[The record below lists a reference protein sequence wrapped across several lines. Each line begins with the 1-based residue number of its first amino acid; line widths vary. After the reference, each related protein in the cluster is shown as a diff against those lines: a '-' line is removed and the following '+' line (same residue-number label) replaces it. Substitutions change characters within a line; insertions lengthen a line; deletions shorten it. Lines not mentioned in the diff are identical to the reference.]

1 MPRLR
6 ILLADDHAVVREGL
20 KSLVNA
26 QPDMEVVG
34 EAADGA
40 EAMTQ
45 ARALRPDV
53 LVVDVSM
60 PEMTGAQAT
69 AVLKAERPALKVLA
83 LTVHQDMSYLRS
95 LLEAGASGYIL
106 KRAAAHELVHA
117 IRTVAAGGSY
127 LDPTLTGKVI
137 GGFVRTVGRVLPDSP
152 AAALSDREEQVI
164 RLVAQGFSN
173 KEIAARLDVG
183 IKSIES
189 YKARAAQ
196 KLGFSAR
203 ADIINY
209 ALQKGWLQEP

>member
-1 MPRLR
+1 MARLR

-20 KSLVNA
+20 KALVNA

-40 EAMTQ
+40 EALAQ

-60 PEMTGAQAT
+60 PEMTGTQAT
-69 AVLKAERPALKVLA
+69 EALKAERPEIKVLA
-83 LTVHQDMSYLRS
+83 LTVHQDKSYLRS

-106 KRAAAHELVHA
+106 KRAAAHELVYA
-117 IRTVAAGGSY
+117 IRSVASGGTY
-127 LDPTLTGKVI
+127 IDPTLAGKVI
-137 GGFVRTVGRVLPDSP
+137 ASFARTGRRALPDRP
-152 AAALSDREEQVI
+152 AVDLSDREEQVL

-173 KEIAARLDVG
+173 KEIAARLEVG
-183 IKSIES
+183 IKSVES
-189 YKARAAQ
+189 YKARASQ
-196 KLGFSAR
+196 KLGFSGR

-209 ALQKGWLQEP
+209 ALQKGWLQDR

>member
-1 MPRLR
+1 MPKLR
-6 ILLADDHAVVREGL
+6 VLLADDHAVVREGL

-26 QPDMEVVG
+26 QSDMEVVG

-40 EAMTQ
+40 EALAK

-53 LVVDVSM
+53 LVIDVSM
-60 PEMTGAQAT
+60 PEMTGAQT
-69 AVLKAERPALKVLA
+69 AEVLKAERPDIKVLA
-83 LTVHQDMSYLRS
+83 LSVHQDKSYLRS

-106 KRAAAHELVHA
+106 KRAAANELVHA
-117 IRTVAAGGSY
+117 IRIVASGGTY
-127 LDPTLTGKVI
+127 LDPVLAGKVI
-137 GGFVRTVGRVLPDSP
+137 DRFVRTGRLALPDGP
-152 AAALSDREEQVI
+152 DVALSEREEQVL

-173 KEIAARLDVG
+173 KEIAGRLEVG

-196 KLGFSAR
+196 KLGFSGR

-209 ALQKGWLQEP
+209 AVQKGWLQDR